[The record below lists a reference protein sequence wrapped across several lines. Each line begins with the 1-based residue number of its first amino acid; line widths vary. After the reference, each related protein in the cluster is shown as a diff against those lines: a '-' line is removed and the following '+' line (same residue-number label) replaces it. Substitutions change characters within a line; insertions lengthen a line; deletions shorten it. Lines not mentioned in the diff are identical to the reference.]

1 MKYILIFCI
10 NLILLCQTKAQ
21 LREEELVKKAFDNYK
36 SAILNDNAEEALRNV
51 DSRTVNYYT
60 QILNQVKNS
69 DSLGINSMSV
79 IDKITILSIRARATR
94 EEILNMQGS
103 ELFIYAIKNG
113 MVGKNSV
120 INNSV
125 GDISIDSSFAKGQLL
140 VKGNKT
146 PLYFHFYKEQNTWR
160 LDITSLFQASNGA
173 FKAMIEESG
182 ESENDYLFTI
192 LEALTGKRPN
202 SNIWNPIR

>member
-1 MKYILIFCI
+1 MKYILIVCI
-10 NLILLCQTKAQ
+10 NLFLLSQTKAQ

-60 QILNQVKNS
+60 QILNQVKNA
-69 DSLGINSMSV
+69 DSLGINSMSL

-94 EEILNMQGS
+94 EEILKMQGS

-125 GDISIDSSFAKGQLL
+125 GEVSIDSSFAKGQLL

-202 SNIWNPIR
+202 STIWNPIR

>member
-51 DSRTVNYYT
+51 DSRTVYYYT